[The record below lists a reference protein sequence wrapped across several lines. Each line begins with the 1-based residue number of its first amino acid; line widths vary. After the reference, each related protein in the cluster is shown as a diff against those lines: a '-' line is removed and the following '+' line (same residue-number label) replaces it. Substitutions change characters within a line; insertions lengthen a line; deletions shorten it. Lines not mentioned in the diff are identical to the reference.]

1 MGRKKIYTEKTLR
14 KAVKKYFASI
24 TREVELTEKV
34 PTDQK
39 DDKGHVIFET
49 RKVTNTLGEV
59 VKVTE
64 YLVPPTLEGLCNY
77 LEIHASTWSRWA
89 ANEENRYAEFAEVIE
104 DVRDRLLAWRKEQVL
119 VRKDVKGMIWDL
131 EVNFGCKSQFD
142 VRVSGSV
149 EDFLKGIA
157 EKEGGGQ
164 RF

>member
-34 PTDQK
+34 PTDRK

-49 RKVTNTLGEV
+49 RKVKNSLEEI

-64 YLVPPTLEGLCNY
+64 YLVPPTLEGLCRY
-77 LEIHASTWSRWA
+77 LGIHASTWSRWA
-89 ANEENRYAEFAEVIE
+89 DKENYPEFEEIVE

-131 EVNFGCKSQFD
+131 EVNYGCKNTVD
-142 VRVSGSV
+142 VRVGGSV
-149 EDFLKGIA
+149 EEFLQRQAKD
-157 EKEGGGQ
+157 GQ
-164 RF
+164 QF